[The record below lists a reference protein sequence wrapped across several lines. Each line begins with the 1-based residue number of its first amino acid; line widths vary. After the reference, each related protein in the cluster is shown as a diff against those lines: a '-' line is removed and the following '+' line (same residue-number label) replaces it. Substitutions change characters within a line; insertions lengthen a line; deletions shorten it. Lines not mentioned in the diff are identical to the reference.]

1 MCSHAL
7 FQTKT
12 DRPVEDVFC
21 VELRKRRFQEVNETI
36 QFGQSPGI
44 SPSTPR
50 KGAIRHYMI
59 SWGLGWNLPMND
71 KRHDSI
77 GDRQAPT
84 VTENDA
90 GRCRIECF
98 EVSRRRVKRMRASA
112 YGFSIL
118 TGL

>member
-1 MCSHAL
+1 MCAHAI

-59 SWGLGWNLPMND
+59 SWRLGWQSTMND
-71 KRHDSI
+71 KGGDGLQLHMPAVFRAFQLDNDQI
-77 GDRQAPT
+77 GALVEAQ
-84 VTENDA
+84 
-90 GRCRIECF
+90 
-98 EVSRRRVKRMRASA
+98 
-112 YGFSIL
+112 
-118 TGL
+118 

>member
-1 MCSHAL
+1 MKPHKFGSYPESPL
-7 FQTKT
+7 F
-12 DRPVEDVFC
+12 
-21 VELRKRRFQEVNETI
+21 
-36 QFGQSPGI
+36 
-44 SPSTPR
+44 TPR
-50 KGAIRHYMI
+50 KGVIRYYMI
-59 SWGLGWNLPMND
+59 LRILPVRLPMSD